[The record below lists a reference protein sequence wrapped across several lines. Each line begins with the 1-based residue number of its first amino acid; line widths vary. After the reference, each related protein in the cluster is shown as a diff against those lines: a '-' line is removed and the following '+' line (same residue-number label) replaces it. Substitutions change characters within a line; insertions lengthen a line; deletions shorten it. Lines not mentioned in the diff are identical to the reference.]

1 MFKLKTKFAALIITS
16 LFLNLGLG
24 IAAVSA
30 AGEAPSESES
40 VSTSGNGTVKGCGVA
55 DITDKTFSYQ
65 SFIISAAKDAGIL
78 SSTDDTDS
86 PESATS
92 SQSAEENFIAGARIV
107 ELSESLPGTDSVV
120 GGSFLINAYKGICC
134 TASKG
139 DEGPKQCTDYAYVY
153 TESPSACAKHS
164 EEDDCRP
171 IQLLV
176 STSGINLLKFYVLQ
190 VYVWGASIVGIIAVL
205 VIVVSGIQIA
215 VSGGEEQLTS
225 ARTRIIQSLSGLAL
239 LFLSGLI
246 LYTINPTFF
255 TNT

>member
-30 AGEAPSESES
+30 AGEAPGTNES
-40 VSTSGNGTVKGCGVA
+40 VNTSGAGTVKGCGVS
-55 DITDKTFSYQ
+55 DITGEPFSYQ
-65 SFIISAAKDAGIL
+65 SFIISEAEKAKIL
-78 SSTDDTDS
+78 SSTDDAASDEATD
-86 PESATS
+86 S

-139 DEGPKQCTDYAYVY
+139 DEDPKQCTDYAYVY
-153 TESPSACAKHS
+153 TKSLSACTEHS
-164 EEDDCRP
+164 EEGDCRP

-190 VYVWGASIVGIIAVL
+190 VYVWGAGIVGIIAVL

-215 VSGGEEQLTS
+215 ASGGEEQLTS
-225 ARTRIIQSLSGLAL
+225 ARTRIIQSLSGLAI

-255 TNT
+255 TTN